1 MVTVLGFNKSY
12 YIDWK
17 NVHTSWS
24 PKKSIRYEIDACKD
38 TSALFI
44 YFYFILYSGFV
55 SMRQSH
61 YLVTTLVYNVWC
73 YGYSFLPYQ
82 SVSLIAYL

>member
-1 MVTVLGFNKSY
+1 MHQCHQSGG
-12 YIDWK
+12 DK
-17 NVHTSWS
+17 NNLIEQVCPTKYLVSKYS
-24 PKKSIRYEIDACKD
+24 
-38 TSALFI
+38 L
-44 YFYFILYSGFV
+44 FILYSGFV